1 MFSTR
6 SVLVTG
12 GTGSIGSAIVH
23 ELIKRSV
30 RQVLVFSRDEF
41 KQHELRQELKH
52 FPVKFI
58 IGDVRSYEAL
68 HNALDGVDI
77 VFHTAAMKHVSICED
92 NPFEAVQTN
101 ILGTQNLIRAA
112 NSKMVEKV
120 LAISTDK
127 AVNPTSVLGCSKL
140 LMERML
146 KASNSHVK
154 FSSIRFGN
162 IIGSRG
168 SVIPLW
174 KKQIEAGGPMT
185 VTHEDAYRYFID
197 VEKAVAGAFKAVE
210 YMQGGETFIVDAELE
225 NVLTMAKKVRDGAD
239 NPIMITGLH
248 VGEKISEELMTSE
261 EQLVCKTIDKDLMV
275 F

>member
-6 SVLVTG
+6 SVLVSG
-12 GTGSIGSAIVH
+12 GTGSIGSAIVR
-23 ELIKRSV
+23 ELIKRSA
-30 RQVLVFSRDEF
+30 RQIIVFSRDEF
-41 KQHELRQELKH
+41 KQHELKQELKH

-68 HNALDGVDI
+68 YNALDGVDI

-185 VTHEDAYRYFID
+185 ITNEKAYRYF
-197 VEKAVAGAFKAVE
+197 VEPEKAVAGAFKAVE
-210 YMQGGETFIVDAELE
+210 LMQGGETFVVSGDLQNILY
-225 NVLTMAKKVRDGAD
+225 MAAMVSKGAD
-239 NPIMITGLH
+239 IPFVTTGLRP
-248 VGEKISEELMTSE
+248 GEKLAEELLTAE
-261 EQLVCKTIDKDLMV
+261 EMIRSKNINDDLLVI
-275 F
+275 